1 MAKRRVSMNKI
12 RETIRLHQEA
22 GLSNRQIARALGISR
37 PSVSQYLSDYR
48 SSGLSYSAVA
58 AMSDDELVGMLEG
71 VKIELS
77 ERYQDLSGRFEY
89 FVKELKR
96 TGVTLDLLWQEY
108 KREKPGGYNRTQ
120 FCHHFQVW
128 RETDAELTMHLEHKA
143 GEKMFV
149 DYPGKKLMVYDRATG
164 EGREVELLVAILGA
178 SQLTY
183 AEATESQK
191 KEDWIKANGHALR
204 YYGGV
209 PQAIVPDCLK
219 SAVERTDKYEPD
231 INPEYA
237 DFARYHNTVILPA
250 RPATPK
256 DKALAENAV
265 NIVYQRVF
273 APLRDRI
280 FYSLEELNEAIG
292 ERLEVHNRTPF
303 QRMKICRW
311 DLFEQT
317 ERQALKPLRPEAYE
331 LRRFLDLKVQFNYH
345 ILFSPDKH
353 YYSVPWRYRAKR
365 ITVIYTSSS
374 VEIYHKNIRIAFH
387 LRDYS
392 ANRYTTT
399 KEHMPPHHLFYDSWS
414 PQKMITWAEAIGPE
428 VKAMIEAVLESR
440 PFPEQAYKAC
450 LGILNLVRKYGKE
463 RLNEACARA
472 VEYRCYSY
480 RSVRNILENNLDK
493 LRDAQT
499 RNPELPMHE
508 NIRGSEYFQ

>member
-22 GLSNRQIARALGISR
+22 GLSNRQIALALGISR
-37 PSVSQYLSDYR
+37 PSVGQYLTDYR
-48 SSGLSYSAVA
+48 SSGLSYSAIA
-58 AMSDDELVGMLEG
+58 ALSDDDLVKILEG
-71 VKIELS
+71 AKRVVSERYRELS
-77 ERYQDLSGRFEY
+77 ERFEY

-108 KREKPGGYNRTQ
+108 KREHPTGYNRTQ
-120 FCHHFQVW
+120 FCHHFKVW
-128 RETDAELTMHLEHKA
+128 GETSSELTMHLEHKA

-149 DYPGKKLMVYDRATG
+149 DYPGKKLMVYDRTTG
-164 EGREVELLVAILGA
+164 VGREVEIMVAILGA

-191 KEDWIKANGHALR
+191 KEDWIKANEHALR

-219 SAVERTDKYEPD
+219 SAVQRADKYEPD

-237 DFARYHNTVILPA
+237 DFARHHNTVILPA
-250 RPATPK
+250 RPYSPK

-265 NIVYQRVF
+265 KIIYRRVF
-273 APLRDRI
+273 APLRDRM
-280 FYSLEELNEAIG
+280 FYSLKELNEAIG
-292 ERLEVHNRTPF
+292 ERLEIHNHTPF
-303 QRMKICRW
+303 QRMKISRW
-311 DLFEQT
+311 DLFDQT
-317 ERQALKPLRPEAYE
+317 ERSALKPLKPEAYE
-331 LRRFLDLKVQFNYH
+331 LRRFLDLTVQFNYH
-345 ILFSPDKH
+345 IAFSPDKH
-353 YYSVPWRYRAKR
+353 YYSVPWRYKGKR

-387 LRDYS
+387 VREYS

-399 KEHMPPHHLFYDSWS
+399 REHMPPHHQFYDGWS
-414 PQKMITWAEAIGPE
+414 PQKMITWAEAIGTE

-440 PFPEQAYKAC
+440 QYPEQAYKAC
-450 LGILNLVRKYGKE
+450 LGILNLTRKYGKE

-472 VEYRCYSY
+472 LEYRCYSY
-480 RSVRNILENNLDK
+480 RSVRNILENNLEK
-493 LRDAQT
+493 LRDRETIHRA
-499 RNPELPMHE
+499 LPIHE
-508 NIRGSEYFQ
+508 NIRGTEYFQ

>member
-1 MAKRRVSMNKI
+1 MNKI

-22 GLSNRQIARALGISR
+22 GLSNRQIARTLGISR
-37 PSVSQYLSDYR
+37 PSVSQYLTDYR
-48 SSGLSYSAVA
+48 SSGLSYSAIA

-77 ERYQDLSGRFEY
+77 ERYQDLSARFEY

-96 TGVTLDLLWQEY
+96 TGVTLDLLWHEY

-128 RETDAELTMHLEHKA
+128 RETDPELTMHLEHKA
-143 GEKMFV
+143 GDKMFV
-149 DYPGKKLMVYDRATG
+149 DYPGKKMMVYDRRTG

-183 AEATESQK
+183 AEATESQR

-204 YYGGV
+204 YFGGV
-209 PQAIVPDCLK
+209 TQAIVPDCLK
-219 SAVERTDKYEPD
+219 SAVDKTDKYEPD

-237 DFARYHNTVILPA
+237 DFARYHDTVILPA

-265 NIVYQRVF
+265 KLVYQRVF

-280 FYSLEELNEAIG
+280 FYSLEEVNEAIG
-292 ERLEVHNRTPF
+292 ERLEVHNHTPF

-311 DLFEQT
+311 ELFEQT
-317 ERQALKPLRPEAYE
+317 ERHALKPLRPEAYE

-345 ILFSPDKH
+345 IYFSPDKH
-353 YYSVPWRYRAKR
+353 YYSVPWRYSAKR
-365 ITVIYTSSS
+365 VTVIYTTSS
-374 VEIYHKNIRIAFH
+374 VEIYHKNIRIALH

-414 PQKMITWAEAIGPE
+414 PQKMIGWAEAIGPQ

-440 PFPEQAYKAC
+440 PYPEQAYKAC
-450 LGILNLVRKYGKE
+450 LGILNLARKYGKE
-463 RLNEACARA
+463 RLNEACARGL
-472 VEYRCYSY
+472 EYRCYSY

-493 LRDAQT
+493 LRDRQS
-499 RNPELPMHE
+499 NQQELPLHE
-508 NIRGSEYFQ
+508 NIRGTEYFQ

>member
-1 MAKRRVSMNKI
+1 MNKI
-12 RETIRLHQEA
+12 REAIRLHQEA

-58 AMSDDELVGMLEG
+58 TMSDDELVKILEG
-71 VKIELS
+71 VKIEVS
-77 ERYQDLSGRFEY
+77 ERYQDLSVRFEH

-108 KREKPGGYNRTQ
+108 KREKPDGYNRTQ
-120 FCHHFQVW
+120 FCYHFQVW
-128 RETDAELTMHLEHKA
+128 RETDPELTMHLEHKA

-191 KEDWIKANGHALR
+191 KEDWIKANEHALR

-209 PQAIVPDCLK
+209 PQAIVPDGLK
-219 SAVERTDKYEPD
+219 SAVEKSDKYEPD

-237 DFARYHNTVILPA
+237 DFARHYGTVILPA
-250 RPATPK
+250 RPHTPK

-265 NIVYQRVF
+265 KIIYQRVF

-280 FYSLEELNEAIG
+280 FYSREELNAAIG
-292 ERLEVHNRTPF
+292 ERLEVHNHTPF
-303 QRMKICRW
+303 QRMKISRR

-317 ERQALKPLRPEAYE
+317 ERHALKPLRPEAYE

-353 YYSVPWRYRAKR
+353 YYSVPWRYSAKR

-374 VEIYHKNIRIAFH
+374 VEIYHKNLRIAFH

-392 ANRYTTT
+392 ANRYTTV

-440 PFPEQAYKAC
+440 PYPEQAYKAC
-450 LGILNLVRKYGKE
+450 LGILNLARKYGKE
-463 RLNEACARA
+463 RLNEACARG

-493 LRDAQT
+493 LRDAQS
-499 RNPELPMHE
+499 RQRELPLHE
-508 NIRGSEYFQ
+508 NIRGSDYFQ

>member
-22 GLSNRQIARALGISR
+22 GLSNRQIARTLGISR
-37 PSVSQYLSDYR
+37 PSVSQYLTDYR
-48 SSGLSYSAVA
+48 SSGLSYSAIA

-77 ERYQDLSGRFEY
+77 ERYQDLSARFEY

-96 TGVTLDLLWQEY
+96 TGVTLDLLWHEY

-128 RETDAELTMHLEHKA
+128 RETDPELTMHLEHKA

-149 DYPGKKLMVYDRATG
+149 DYCGKKIMVYDRTTG
-164 EGREVELLVAILGA
+164 EGQEVELLVAILGA

-204 YYGGV
+204 YYGVV

-219 SAVERTDKYEPD
+219 SAVYKTDKYEPD

-237 DFARYHNTVILPA
+237 DFARYHDTVILPA

-265 NIVYQRVF
+265 KIIYQRVF

-280 FYSLEELNEAIG
+280 FHTLEEVNEAIG
-292 ERLEVHNRTPF
+292 ERLEVHNHTPF

-311 DLFEQT
+311 ELFEQT
-317 ERQALKPLRPEAYE
+317 ERHALKPLRPEAYE

-345 ILFSPDKH
+345 IFFSPDKH
-353 YYSVPWRYRAKR
+353 YYSVPWRYSAKR
-365 ITVIYTSSS
+365 VTVIYTTSS
-374 VEIYHKNIRIAFH
+374 VEIYHKNIRIALH

-414 PQKMITWAEAIGPE
+414 PQKMIGWAEAIGPE

-440 PFPEQAYKAC
+440 PYPEQAYKAC
-450 LGILNLVRKYGKE
+450 LGILNLARKYGKE
-463 RLNEACARA
+463 RLNEACARGL
-472 VEYRCYSY
+472 EYRCYSY

-493 LRDAQT
+493 LRDRQS
-499 RNPELPMHE
+499 NQQELPLHE
-508 NIRGSEYFQ
+508 NIRGTEYFQ

>member
-1 MAKRRVSMNKI
+1 
-12 RETIRLHQEA
+12 
-22 GLSNRQIARALGISR
+22 
-37 PSVSQYLSDYR
+37 
-48 SSGLSYSAVA
+48 
-58 AMSDDELVGMLEG
+58 MSDADLITTLDG
-71 VKIELS
+71 VKEAVSERYRELS
-77 ERYQDLSGRFEY
+77 ERFEY
-89 FVKELKR
+89 YVKELKR

-108 KREKPGGYNRTQ
+108 KREHPAGYNRTQ

-128 RETDAELTMHLEHKA
+128 RETSPELTMHIEHKA

-164 EGREVELLVAILGA
+164 VGREVETLVAILGA

-191 KEDWIKANGHALR
+191 KEDWIQSNGRALR

-219 SAVERTDKYEPD
+219 SAVTQADKYEPD

-237 DFARYHNTVILPA
+237 DFARHHNTVILPA
-250 RPATPK
+250 RPHSPK

-265 NIVYQRVF
+265 KIIYQRVF

-280 FYSLEELNEAIG
+280 FYSLKELNEAIW
-292 ERLEVHNRTPF
+292 ERLEVHNHTPF
-303 QRMKICRW
+303 QRMKISRW
-311 DLFEQT
+311 ELFEQT
-317 ERQALKPLRPEAYE
+317 ERSALKPLKPEAYE

-345 ILFSPDKH
+345 IYFSPDKH
-353 YYSVPWRYRAKR
+353 YYSVPHRYSGKR

-387 LRDYS
+387 LREYS
-392 ANRYTTT
+392 ANRYTTIR
-399 KEHMPPHHLFYDSWS
+399 EHMPPHHQFYDGWS

-440 PFPEQAYKAC
+440 QYPEQAYKAC
-450 LGILNLVRKYGKE
+450 LGILNLTKKYGKQ
-463 RLNEACARA
+463 RLNQACARA
-472 VEYRCYSY
+472 LQYRCYTY

-493 LRDAQT
+493 VLDHEAETIHR
-499 RNPELPMHE
+499 ELPVHE
-508 NIRGSEYFQ
+508 NIRGREYFQ

>member
-12 RETIRLHQEA
+12 RETIRLHVEA
-22 GLSNRQIARALGISR
+22 KLSNRQIARALTISR
-37 PSVSQYLSDYR
+37 PSVAQYLTDYR
-48 SSGLSYSAVA
+48 SSGLSYEAIAVV
-58 AMSDDELVGMLEG
+58 SDDDLVKMLEG

-77 ERYQDLSGRFEY
+77 ERYRDLSEQFEY

-108 KREKPGGYNRTQ
+108 KREHPASYNRTQ
-120 FCHHFQVW
+120 FCHHFKVW
-128 RETDAELTMHLEHKA
+128 RETNSELTMHLEHKA

-149 DYPGKKLMVYDRATG
+149 DYSGKKLMVYDRTTG
-164 EGREVELLVAILGA
+164 VGREVEIMVAILGA

-191 KEDWIKANGHALR
+191 KEDWIKANEHALR

-219 SAVERTDKYEPD
+219 SAVERADKYEPD

-237 DFARYHNTVILPA
+237 DFARHHNTVILPA
-250 RPATPK
+250 RPHSPK

-265 NIVYQRVF
+265 KIIYQRVF
-273 APLRDRI
+273 ALLRDRM

-292 ERLEVHNRTPF
+292 ERLEVHNHTHF
-303 QRMKICRW
+303 QRMKISRW
-311 DLFEQT
+311 DLFDQI
-317 ERQALKPLRPEAYE
+317 ERGALKPLRSEAYE

-345 ILFSPDKH
+345 IAFSPDKH
-353 YYSVPWRYRAKR
+353 YYSVPWRYRGKR
-365 ITVIYTSSS
+365 VTVIYTSSS
-374 VEIYHKNIRIAFH
+374 LEIYHKNIRIAFH
-387 LRDYS
+387 LRECS

-399 KEHMPPHHLFYDSWS
+399 KEHMPPHHQFYDDWS
-414 PQKMITWAEAIGPE
+414 PQKMIGWAEAIGTE
-428 VKAMIEAVLESR
+428 VKGMIEAVLESR
-440 PFPEQAYKAC
+440 PYPEQAYKAC
-450 LGILNLVRKYGKE
+450 LGILNLARKYGKE

-472 VEYRCYSY
+472 LEYRCYSY

-493 LRDAQT
+493 LRH
-499 RNPELPMHE
+499 PESIHRALPIHE
-508 NIRGSEYFQ
+508 NIRGKEYFQ